1 MSFEALLQLLGA
13 PWLLQW
19 RKVTMHTSAIWRIS
33 ALSALLGVAAFA
45 ASAQQQDSTQP
56 STGDPVA
63 DAARKAR
70 SDQKTAPKPKKVFTN
85 DDIPSAAP
93 PPPPAATDAANKNA
107 SQQQADDLSVKK
119 SLDPADDPKQEP
131 YWRKRSKK
139 LRDKLASA
147 EQELD
152 VLQRE
157 LNKDQVQYYPD
168 PQKALA
174 QQYSRS
180 DINEKTAKVE
190 AKKSEVESL
199 KQQVADLEDAVRKA
213 GGDPGWVR

>member
-1 MSFEALLQLLGA
+1 
-13 PWLLQW
+13 
-19 RKVTMHTSAIWRIS
+19 MHSSILWRIS
-33 ALSALLGVAAFA
+33 ALSALLSVAAFNA
-45 ASAQQQDSTQP
+45 PAQQNPAQP

-70 SDQKTAPKPKKVFTN
+70 AEQKTAPKPKKVFTN

-93 PPPPAATDAANKNA
+93 PPAPASADATNKNA
-107 SQQQADDLSVKK
+107 TQAQGDDKSAHKQADA
-119 SLDPADDPKQEP
+119 ADDPKTEA
-131 YWRKRSKK
+131 YWQKQAKK
-139 LRDKLASA
+139 LRAKLAAA

-157 LNKDQVQYYPD
+157 LNKDDLQYYPD
-168 PQKALA
+168 PQKALM

-180 DINEKTAKVE
+180 DINEKTAKVT
-190 AKKSEVESL
+190 AKKAEVDSL